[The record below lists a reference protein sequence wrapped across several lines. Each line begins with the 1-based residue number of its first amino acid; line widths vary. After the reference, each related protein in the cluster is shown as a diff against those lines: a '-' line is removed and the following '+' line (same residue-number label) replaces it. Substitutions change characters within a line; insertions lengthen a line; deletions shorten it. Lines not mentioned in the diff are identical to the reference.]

1 MTENESQKETE
12 TSSTEIEGAVK
23 REETKPT
30 LSIQVGVEN
39 AKVIVLFSQRLTT
52 FTLPPD
58 DAEKMG
64 LAMLHHAKE
73 AREISET

>member
-1 MTENESQKETE
+1 MTEKESQDGTE
-12 TSSTEIEGAVK
+12 ISSTEETPST
-23 REETKPT
+23 EEKPK
-30 LSIQVGVEN
+30 LSIQVGVED

-64 LAMLHHAKE
+64 LAMIHHAKE
-73 AREISET
+73 AQALSET

>member
-1 MTENESQKETE
+1 MSENEEPQSESDSQSGTE
-12 TSSTEIEGAVK
+12 ISSTEE
-23 REETKPT
+23 KPK

-39 AKVIVLFSQRLTT
+39 GKVIVLFSQRLTT

-64 LAMLHHAKE
+64 LAMIHHAKE
-73 AREISET
+73 AQALAEPE

>member
-1 MTENESQKETE
+1 MTEDEPQKETE
-12 TSSTEIEGAVK
+12 TSTTEE
-23 REETKPT
+23 KPK

-39 AKVIVLFSQRLTT
+39 GKVITLFSERLTT

-64 LAMLHHAKE
+64 LALIQHAKE
-73 AREISET
+73 ARELSKT

>member
-1 MTENESQKETE
+1 MTEEKPQDETE
-12 TSSTEIEGAVK
+12 ISSTEE
-23 REETKPT
+23 KPK

-39 AKVIVLFSQRLTT
+39 GKVITLFSERLTT

-64 LAMLHHAKE
+64 LALIHHAKE
-73 AREISET
+73 ARELSKT

>member
-1 MTENESQKETE
+1 MTENDPQKETE
-12 TSSTEIEGAVK
+12 TSSTEE
-23 REETKPT
+23 KPK

-39 AKVIVLFSQRLTT
+39 GKVITLFSERLTT

-64 LAMLHHAKE
+64 LALIQHAKE
-73 AREISET
+73 ARELSET

>member
-1 MTENESQKETE
+1 MTENESKDGAE
-12 TSSTEIEGAVK
+12 TSSTEE
-23 REETKPT
+23 KPK
-30 LSIQVGVEN
+30 LDIQVGVED

-64 LAMLHHAKE
+64 LAMIHHAKE
-73 AREISET
+73 ARALSET